1 MARRAQPVH
10 RMETKGQALFT
21 LATAVILT
29 LAATQPAYAYLD
41 PGTASVILQVLLGSV
56 AGAMVV
62 GKLYWAK
69 FKDLFRRK
77 PSKPQDIESQS
88 PGNG

>member
-1 MARRAQPVH
+1 M
-10 RMETKGQALFT
+10 KGQALFN
-21 LATAVILT
+21 LATAVVLT
-29 LAATQPAYAYLD
+29 LAATKPAYAYLD

-62 GKLYWAK
+62 GKLYWNK
-69 FKDLFRRK
+69 FVGLFRRK
-77 PSKPQDIESQS
+77 PAKPQDVERQS